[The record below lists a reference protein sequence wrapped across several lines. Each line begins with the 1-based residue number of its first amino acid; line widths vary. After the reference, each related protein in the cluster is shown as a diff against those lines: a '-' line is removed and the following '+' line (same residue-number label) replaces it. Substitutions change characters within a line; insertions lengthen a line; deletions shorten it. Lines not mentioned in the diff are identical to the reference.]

1 MNTLLALDFDGVICD
16 SAPENAATA
25 WRCCRALWPAL
36 FQGDAPQEQIRRF
49 CQELRPYMETGYQ
62 SILQTWL
69 LWSGAPLERAT
80 TEFAGSL
87 DAVLAEAK
95 QDKASLKA
103 LFGGERDRWLSED
116 ENGWLSCNRF
126 YAGAAD
132 ALRDLLARAD
142 VRILT
147 TKEERFVSRLMA
159 REGVAFPGEKIF
171 GLGRIRSKQ
180 ETLLEWSRG
189 GALVFVEDR
198 LATLERMEGIAGLE
212 KASLVFADWGYSTG
226 EQRAAAAADPRIRVI
241 DNPSRLKELA

>member
-1 MNTLLALDFDGVICD
+1 MNSLLALDFDGVICD

-25 WRCCRALWPAL
+25 WRCCRALWPEL
-36 FQGDAPQEQIRRF
+36 FRGEVPQEQIQRF

-69 LWSGAPLERAT
+69 FWSKAPLSRAT
-80 TEFAGSL
+80 TEFAANL
-87 DAVLAEAK
+87 DAVLADAK

-116 ENGWLSCNRF
+116 ENGWLSYNQF
-126 YAGAAD
+126 YPGAAD
-132 ALRDLLARAD
+132 ALRELLSRAD

-159 REGVAFPGEKIF
+159 REGVDFPEEKIF
-171 GLGRIRSKQ
+171 GLGRIRNKQ
-180 ETLLEWSRG
+180 ETLLEWSRE

-212 KASLVFADWGYSTG
+212 KTALVFADWGYSTQ
-226 EQRAAAAADPRIRVI
+226 EQRDAAAADPRIRVI
-241 DNPSRLKELA
+241 ENPSRLKELV